1 MTSKISCFDHA
12 VFQRAL
18 KKTAHYYGIILIFA
32 IGAGIGGVCS
42 LHIGIRAIWASS
54 VLLAIVCTM
63 MVREHR

>member
-1 MTSKISCFDHA
+1 MCIGNLRSGTESLSIY
-12 VFQRAL
+12 L